1 MNGYARRAPFYLSEF
16 AVRDDFTLL
25 GRLLGGA
32 AGPVIDIPS
41 GAGRLLPVHQ
51 AHGHDVL
58 MVDIE
63 PAMVEQ
69 CQMGAASMNLGA
81 RVTAMQGDI
90 TSWAAPRPAARLV
103 VARGG
108 LQMLPSQEA
117 VAEALTASAANLDD
131 RGILYLDVAMPWTAV
146 PAAGRH
152 LAPFMR
158 FAGKQ
163 QLEGCSYIQAGE
175 NTRIRRTYTSR
186 MLPDRVA
193 VQFRYEMNDGAS
205 GGWQDFETDA
215 SWHKIDAA
223 SVLSTLKQNNLKI
236 ISLLGDYAGTA
247 YTAESARFIC
257 IAIAS

>member
-1 MNGYARRAPFYLSEF
+1 MNDYARRAPFYMSEF
-16 AVRDDFTLL
+16 AVRDDFLLL
-25 GRLLGGA
+25 GRLLRGA
-32 AGPVIDIPS
+32 VGPVIDIPS

-51 AHGHDVL
+51 AHGHDVI

-69 CQMGAASMNLGA
+69 CQMGAASRNLGT

-90 TSWAAPRPAARLV
+90 TTWTAPRPAARLV
-103 VARGG
+103 IARGG

-117 VAEALTASAANLDD
+117 VTEALAASTANLDD
-131 RGILYLDVAMPWTAV
+131 RGILYLDVAMPWTMA
-146 PAAGRH
+146 PATSRH

-163 QLEGCSYIQAGE
+163 QLQGFSDIQADA

-186 MLPDRVA
+186 LLKDRVA
-193 VQFRYEMNDGAS
+193 VHFRYEMVDGAS
-205 GGWQDFETDA
+205 VGWQDFETEA
-215 SWHKIDAA
+215 SWCKVDAA
-223 SVLSTLKQNNLKI
+223 SVLSTLKKNNLAV
-236 ISLLGDYAGTA
+236 ISLHGGYAGTD

-257 IAIAS
+257 VATTF